1 MTLELYVYVVM
12 SGWRIF
18 FSAVS
23 RLGGWVEGGGD
34 FFALCCNS
42 SLGLSSSLLRSLLS
56 SQRTQ
61 KGDWTISRWPMHAPW
76 TFTITPC
83 ETVCVNMKSWHASV
97 CVSVCVCDESE
108 TRHICWN
115 AFWKPFLPKK
125 TTKKSNIPY
134 QQLTVGVTFLSVFL
148 LLGLNY
154 INCTL

>member
-83 ETVCVNMKSWHASV
+83 ETVCVNMKSWHTSV
-97 CVSVCVCDESE
+97 CVSVCVCVWRERDPSRLLKCLLKTFFAKKNYKKIQHTLPATNCRCDFSE
-108 TRHICWN
+108 RVFVTR
-115 AFWKPFLPKK
+115 
-125 TTKKSNIPY
+125 TKLY
-134 QQLTVGVTFLSVFL
+134 
-148 LLGLNY
+148 
-154 INCTL
+154 